1 MNMIFDRDELSN
13 LMAKGGDTLADTGKN
28 IKESTKTIM
37 DTAPISLKLK
47 EKENYLEKQY
57 FELGVLYF
65 QKHAGDEEPEY
76 EQVDRIKEVQ
86 EEIRLLRDEIAEIKG
101 KDVCEGCGEFVDR
114 TSRFCPNCGREL

>member
-1 MNMIFDRDELSN
+1 MIFDRDELSN
-13 LMAKGGDTLADTGKN
+13 LMAKVGDTLADTGKN

-65 QKHAGDEEPEY
+65 QKHAGDEEPHNA
-76 EQVDRIKEVQ
+76 D
-86 EEIRLLRDEIAEIKG
+86 
-101 KDVCEGCGEFVDR
+101 
-114 TSRFCPNCGREL
+114 